1 MTKTSMSN
9 PLYFD
14 EVETPGSHG
23 VIGMTICPG
32 KKKGHGFSGDHDR
45 ELGID
50 LTAIQAWGAEVLVS
64 LIEEHEYGEVGIADI
79 GSRIP
84 AEMLHLK
91 LPIRDMGIPDANWEQ
106 QWVNHGRVVRAVLRR
121 GGKVCI
127 HCMGGLGRTGIVA
140 SRLLVEFGVHPTE
153 AVKAVRKARPGTIQ
167 TGEQETYVHSLEPIW
182 RRFDLTKA
190 CLLAGACGDALGATV
205 EFIDRKQILA
215 EFGPEGIRDFSD
227 NNYGTAG
234 KITDDTQMS
243 LFTAEGLIR
252 AEVRGRIR
260 GLSTFEGCIH
270 HAYLRW
276 LDTQGCKVPVQN
288 YKPDGWLI
296 GNKEL
301 RHSRAPGNTCLRA
314 LMAAEAFGIPEKAD
328 NMSKGCGGVMRA
340 APVGLFMAARQGSRD
355 DSRRLSFEVGCAS
368 AHLTHGHPSGYLSAG
383 ALSLIVHELIL
394 GFSLPEA
401 IDLTI
406 THLQDE
412 KGAEETIGKLREAVR
427 LAAGGEDPVAC
438 IGMLG
443 EGWVGE
449 EALAIAVFC
458 ALRARDLE
466 DGICMAVNITG
477 DSDSTGSIAGNLLG
491 AMYGS
496 NAIPPRWLESLE
508 LRQAITTVA
517 EDLLFV
523 HDSTLSTWDSLPHD
537 PSGRLRLDYD
547 LSMKETDWWCVR
559 YPGW

>member
-1 MTKTSMSN
+1 MTKTSMSD

-14 EVETPGSHG
+14 EVETPDSHG

-45 ELGID
+45 DLGID

-64 LIEEHEYGEVGIADI
+64 LIEEHEYRDVGIADI

-84 AEMLHLK
+84 TGMLHLK
-91 LPIRDMGIPDANWEQ
+91 LPIRDMGIPDATWEQ
-106 QWVNHGRVVRAVLRR
+106 HWANSGRIIRAILRR

-153 AVKAVRKARPGTIQ
+153 AIKVVRKTRPGTIQ
-167 TGEQETYVHSLEPIW
+167 NSGQEAYVHSLEHIW
-182 RRFDLTKA
+182 RRFDLARA

-205 EFIDRKQILA
+205 EFIDRREILA
-215 EFGPEGIRDFSD
+215 RFGPEGIRDLVD
-227 NNYGTAG
+227 NMYGAAG
-234 KITDDTQMS
+234 KITDDTQMN

-260 GLSTFEGCIH
+260 GLSSYEGCIH

-276 LDTQGCKVPVQN
+276 LDTQGRAVAIEH

-301 RHSRAPGNTCLRA
+301 HHQRAPGKTCLQA

-340 APVGLFMAARQGSRD
+340 VPVGLFMAARQGSKD
-355 DSRRLSFEVGCAS
+355 DSRRLAFEVGCAS

-383 ALSLIVHELIL
+383 ALSLIVYDLIL
-394 GFSLPEA
+394 GLNLPEA

-406 THLQDE
+406 KRLQEE

-427 LAAGGEDPVAC
+427 LATCGEDSVVC
-438 IGMLG
+438 IGRLG

-458 ALRARDLE
+458 ALRAKDLE

-508 LRQAITTVA
+508 LRQAITTIA
-517 EDLLFV
+517 EDILFI
-523 HDSTLSTWDSLPHD
+523 HDSTLSASDSMPKATD
-537 PSGRLRLDYD
+537 GTQRLAYD
-547 LSMKETDWWCVR
+547 LAVKESEGWCVR
-559 YPGW
+559 YPG